1 MKYEVVNIFII
12 LLQKGVG
19 LVAINDSFLIEGT
32 IYRILKIYFKSE
44 PYYMSIVELFHEVR
58 K

>member
-1 MKYEVVNIFII
+1 MGVNIFVIC
-12 LLQKGVG
+12 LQSGVG

-32 IYRILKIYFKSE
+32 IYRILKIYFKNE

-58 K
+58 I